1 MKTKKIF
8 LSLIIAFTFTCK
20 VSSQGMPVY
29 DNTNFVSLIK
39 TLVESAKQTSQL
51 MQTVKF
57 LKDQKENIEK
67 VNAVIQQLK
76 AVKELAKNNERL
88 YNVVRTDLRDI
99 LNSKYIRPEEV
110 NRISDTFNA
119 IMETAVED
127 LDFIDQILSSN
138 FLKMT
143 DAERSKI
150 LKDKET
156 ESNNMVSEITNKT
169 KRYREIISFRE
180 MQDLVNNRE
189 TNY

>member
-1 MKTKKIF
+1 MKIKHTF
-8 LSLIIAFTFTCK
+8 LILIIVFTFTSN
-20 VSSQGMPVY
+20 VSAQGMPVY
-29 DNTNFVSLIK
+29 DNTNFVSLVK
-39 TLVESAKQTSQL
+39 SLVESAKQTSQL
-51 MQTVKF
+51 IQTVKF

-99 LNSKYIRPEEV
+99 LNSKYIRPDEV

-119 IMETAVED
+119 IMETAIED

-143 DAERSKI
+143 DADRSKI

-156 ESNNMVSEITNKT
+156 ESNNMVSEINNKT

-180 MQDLVNNRE
+180 MQDLINNRAK
-189 TNY
+189 NY